1 MQNTQVFYDEEECLG
16 FGVFVAELELVV
28 GTSKGRR
35 PDQTVLLELLQKLQT
50 SIISTRDS
58 ASLKQH
64 QKRCEAALYD
74 IIYKGSCA
82 AVSHGKGWAGGTA
95 TAADSAAQEQVC
107 PGNGQPVAHISAIT
121 GEANTT
127 SMLLQVCSLVNV
139 CLSRLYTTGDLLPLY
154 ARVNGLQAFLQDRN
168 STAPEASVCW

>member
-50 SIISTRDS
+50 SIITTRDS
-58 ASLKQH
+58 AVLKQH

-74 IIYKGSCA
+74 IVYKGSCV
-82 AVSHGKGWAGGTA
+82 AVSRGKGCAGSTVA
-95 TAADSAAQEQVC
+95 AADTAAQEHVC
-107 PGNGQPVAHISAIT
+107 AW
-121 GEANTT
+121 
-127 SMLLQVCSLVNV
+127 
-139 CLSRLYTTGDLLPLY
+139 
-154 ARVNGLQAFLQDRN
+154 
-168 STAPEASVCW
+168 SVSCTHHC